1 NAYNHLN
8 AFQKFFIGTLP
19 DFENGLYSNGW
30 YLIPSLKFMNMPI
43 CCLIAFLCCFIV
55 LFAMFIAYVL
65 DKNKPNAKIF
75 ALVIVILVL
84 VLKFIGEPKNPNQNI
99 VSLIYLNQ
107 VVLRCS

>member
-1 NAYNHLN
+1 MG
-8 AFQKFFIGTLP
+8 FIAMV
-19 DFENGLYSNGW
+19 W
-30 YLIPSLKFMNMPI
+30 YLIPSLKFINMAI

-75 ALVIVILVL
+75 ALAIVILVL

-99 VSLIYLNQ
+99 ASLNHLNQ
-107 VVLRCS
+107 VVLRYS

>member
-1 NAYNHLN
+1 MLFKN
-8 AFQKFFIGTLP
+8 FFIGTLP